1 MRDVASYRM
10 RRVNEA
16 IKEIIGNAITQ
27 DLKDPR
33 IGFVTLTGVET
44 APDLAHAKVFVS
56 VYGKQAEKDA
66 TLLALRHA
74 RPYLQRLIADELKM
88 KRTPTLDFIYDQT
101 VDQGMRIQALLKSS
115 GAADLPPA
123 DEEEPDGETGSADRA
138 SEDEEA
144 DRGRTEGHGCRGR
157 GAAPPGE
164 ACPGG
169 LARIA
174 GR

>member
-1 MRDVASYRM
+1 M

-44 APDLAHAKVFVS
+44 AQDLAHAKVFVT
-56 VYGKQAEKDA
+56 VYGKLAEKEA
-66 TLLALRHA
+66 TLEALRHS
-74 RPYLQRLIADELKM
+74 RPYLQRLIADELDLR
-88 KRTPTLDFIYDQT
+88 RTPNLEFVYDES

-123 DEEEPDGETGSADRA
+123 DEEE
-138 SEDEEA
+138 
-144 DRGRTEGHGCRGR
+144 
-157 GAAPPGE
+157 
-164 ACPGG
+164 
-169 LARIA
+169 
-174 GR
+174 

>member
-16 IKEIIGNAITQ
+16 IKEIIGTALTH

-33 IGFVTLTGVET
+33 IGFVTLTGVDT

-66 TLLALRHA
+66 TLDGLRAA
-74 RPYLQRLIADELKM
+74 RPYLQRLIGDELKI
-88 KRTPTLDFIYDQT
+88 KRVPTLEFVYDSS

-115 GAADLPPA
+115 AITG
-123 DEEEPDGETGSADRA
+123 PD
-138 SEDEEA
+138 DEEA
-144 DRGRTEGHGCRGR
+144 E
-157 GAAPPGE
+157 E
-164 ACPGG
+164 S
-169 LARIA
+169 
-174 GR
+174 